1 MSPNNQDFEV
11 LIVDDDEMTVFLHDI
26 YVKEDDFHPSPIHF
40 YNGKDAVD
48 YFNTYFNV
56 KRHYCILLD
65 INMPILDGWE
75 VMDEI
80 LEKGM
85 DKNVSVIILTSS
97 INTADRI
104 NAKKY
109 DMVIDYVEKPLT
121 VDHLSK
127 IKSQDKIKDFF
138 S

>member
-1 MSPNNQDFEV
+1 MSVPNQNFEV
-11 LIVDDDEMTVFLHDI
+11 LIVDDDEMTVFLHEV
-26 YVKEDDFHPSPIHF
+26 YVKDNDFHPAPKSF

-56 KRHYCILLD
+56 AKHYCILLD

-80 LEKGM
+80 EEKGM

-97 INTADRI
+97 INTADRLK
-104 NAKKY
+104 ARKY
-109 DMVIDYVEKPLT
+109 NMVIDYVEKPLST
-121 VDHLSK
+121 QHLEK
-127 IKSQDKIKDFF
+127 IKLQDKIKDYF
-138 S
+138 

>member
-1 MSPNNQDFEV
+1 MSVPNQNFEV
-11 LIVDDDEMTVFLHDI
+11 LIVDDDEMTVFLHEVH
-26 YVKEDDFHPSPIHF
+26 VKDNDFHPAPKSF

-56 KRHYCILLD
+56 AKHYCILLD

-80 LEKGM
+80 EEKGM

-97 INTADRI
+97 INTADRLK
-104 NAKKY
+104 ARKY
-109 DMVIDYVEKPLT
+109 NMVIDYVEKPLST
-121 VDHLSK
+121 QHLEK
-127 IKSQDKIKDFF
+127 IKLQDKIKDYF
-138 S
+138 

>member
-1 MSPNNQDFEV
+1 MSPNSEDFEV
-11 LIVDDDEMTVFLHDI
+11 IIVDDDEMTIFLHEI
-26 YVKEDDFHPSPIHF
+26 YVKENKFHPSPINF

-56 KRHYCILLD
+56 AKHYCILLD

-80 LEKGM
+80 LQKGM
-85 DKNVSVIILTSS
+85 EKNVSVIILTSS

-104 NAKKY
+104 KAKKY

-121 VDHLSK
+121 VEHLNK
-127 IKSQDKIKDFF
+127 IKSQDKIKAYF

>member
-1 MSPNNQDFEV
+1 MSLAKENFEV
-11 LIVDDDEMTVFLHDI
+11 LIVDDDEMTVFLHEV
-26 YVKEDDFHPSPIHF
+26 YVKENAFHPAPKSF

-56 KRHYCILLD
+56 SNHYCILLD

-80 LEKGM
+80 MAKGM

-97 INTADRI
+97 INSADRVK
-104 NAKKY
+104 AQKY
-109 DMVIDYVEKPLT
+109 DMVIDYVEKPLST
-121 VDHLSK
+121 ENIEK
-127 IKSQDKIKDFF
+127 IKSQENIKAYF
-138 S
+138 